1 MSALLPPAAWIVL
14 AGALTA
20 IAGALVGSFL
30 VLRRMAMLG
39 DAISHAVLPGIA
51 LAFLFTGSRSS
62 PVILVGAGLLGIV
75 TAFLVEL
82 LHRRGRLQADASIGV
97 TFTGLFALGVIL
109 ISVFAG
115 QIDLDQDCVLYGE
128 IAYVP
133 WDVWTVRG
141 VDLGPRAIWLL
152 GGIVLIDLL
161 FVGLGWSRLK
171 ITSFDPALA
180 TTLGI
185 NAGLW
190 HYLLMGAVSMTT
202 VAAFEIVGAILVV
215 AMLVA
220 PAATA
225 YLLTD
230 RLAGMVGLA
239 GAIGAATA
247 ALGYLLATWLNGSI
261 AGAMGVV
268 AGLFYFAALILA
280 PTHGWLARRRP
291 SALYRTRDGLAP
303 EPGSDLQ
310 SGAGE
315 TA

>member
-1 MSALLPPAAWIVL
+1 MSALLPPAAWIIL

-62 PVILVGAGLLGIV
+62 PMILLGAGLLGIV

-97 TFTGLFALGVIL
+97 TFTWLFALGVIL
-109 ISVFAG
+109 ISVFAS

-133 WDVWTVRG
+133 WDAWTVGG
-141 VDLGPRAIWLL
+141 VDVGPRAIWLL
-152 GGIVLIDLL
+152 GGIVIINLL
-161 FVGLGWSRLK
+161 FVTLGWSRLK
-171 ITSFDPALA
+171 LTSFDPALA

-230 RLAGMVGLA
+230 RLGWMIGLA
-239 GAIGAATA
+239 GVIGAASA
-247 ALGYLLATWLNGSI
+247 GLGYLLATLVNGSI

-268 AGLFYFAALILA
+268 AGILYFAALIFA
-280 PTHGWLARRRP
+280 PRHGLLARRRP
-291 SALYRTRDGLAP
+291 AASYRSRDDVDRVATG
-303 EPGSDLQ
+303 DLQ
-310 SGAGE
+310 SGAGDP
-315 TA
+315 A

>member
-1 MSALLPPAAWIVL
+1 MTPLLPPAVWIIL

-20 IAGALVGSFL
+20 VACAMVGSFL

-97 TFTGLFALGVIL
+97 TFTWLFALGVIL
-109 ISVFAG
+109 ISAYAG

-133 WDVWTVRG
+133 WDTLVVRG
-141 VDLGPRAIWLL
+141 MDVGPRSFWLL
-152 GGIVLIDLL
+152 GGIVSVNLL
-161 FVGLGWSRLK
+161 FILLGWDRLK
-171 ITSFDPALA
+171 ITAFDPALA
-180 TTLGI
+180 ATLGV
-185 NAGLW
+185 NVGLW

-230 RLAGMVGLA
+230 RLGVMIGLA
-239 GAIGAATA
+239 AAIGAASA
-247 ALGYLLATWLNGSI
+247 AIGYFLAGWLNASI

-268 AGLFYFAALILA
+268 AGLFYFLALIFG
-280 PTHGWLARRRP
+280 PSHGLLARRRVV
-291 SALYRTRDGLAP
+291 SKA
-303 EPGSDLQ
+303 
-310 SGAGE
+310 
-315 TA
+315 